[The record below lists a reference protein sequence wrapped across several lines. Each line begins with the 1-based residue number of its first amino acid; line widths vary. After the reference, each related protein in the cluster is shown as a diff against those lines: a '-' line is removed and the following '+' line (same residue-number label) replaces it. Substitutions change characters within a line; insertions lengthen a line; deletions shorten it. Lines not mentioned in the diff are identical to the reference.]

1 VTTERPAGDDLE
13 GLYDLVSEV
22 IDGTASAARKAELE
36 EWLRGDADARRAY
49 LHYALLHAELRLT
62 AGVLK
67 ATGCPPPTV
76 DGGTR
81 EEDAGA
87 AERSRARLKGRKV
100 AGQSLPEEAWAGAAW
115 TRKPDV
121 SGKTLAR
128 LAVAAC
134 VVALIGA
141 GVIGWRGGSVGP
153 GRVAGGWRAAA
164 RPDRGNGVGLATVT
178 EARNVIWARGQR
190 PLGLNGRIEPGELRC
205 LAGRLR
211 LAFDSGAVVTL
222 EGPADL
228 KVESGMRIRALRGRI
243 TAVVEDRAKGFTIET
258 PSAVV
263 VDQGTEF
270 GVEVDATGQT
280 GVVVFKGLVDLAQSA
295 PASADRATPVK
306 RLRQGEGL
314 RVGRAGGLSRIFS
327 VDRRSIDD
335 DWSIGPARDG
345 DALIRSV
352 RDNIRDLGSANYYQV
367 VHRGLADGKLAYVD
381 RLYQWKGVGPEGLPD
396 FLRAADYIMPFN
408 GDKFTRSLQINVEVA
423 RPATL
428 YLFYDDRQQVPA
440 WLAAGFTDTGVDILL
455 DVAVAPTWKKKR
467 RDFPFSVWKRD
478 VEPGEPIML
487 GSIDVGVIEAMYGIA
502 AAERR

>member
-1 VTTERPAGDDLE
+1 MSSEHPAGDDLE
-13 GLYDLVSEV
+13 GLYDLASEV
-22 IDGTASAARKAELE
+22 IDGAASAARQVELE
-36 EWLRGDADARRAY
+36 EWLRRDAAARRAY
-49 LHYALLHAELRLT
+49 LRFALLHAELRLT
-62 AGVLK
+62 TGVLK
-67 ATGCPPPTV
+67 ATGRSPLSA
-76 DGGTR
+76 DGDSGD
-81 EEDAGA
+81 EEASP
-87 AERSRARLKGRKV
+87 AERSSIRQGRGLTRSTVVRV
-100 AGQSLPEEAWAGAAW
+100 AA
-115 TRKPDV
+115 
-121 SGKTLAR
+121 
-128 LAVAAC
+128 AAC
-134 VVALIGA
+134 VVAAVGA
-141 GVIGWRGGSVGP
+141 GLAGWRSGVVAPGRWV
-153 GRVAGGWRAAA
+153 GRVAAGLREPASGDRAIGTAS
-164 RPDRGNGVGLATVT
+164 VGLATVT
-178 EARNVIWARGQR
+178 EARSVIWAQGQR
-190 PLGLNGRIEPGELRC
+190 PLALNARIEAGELRC

-228 KVESGMRIRALRGRI
+228 KIDSGMRIRAVRGRI
-243 TAVVEDRAKGFTIET
+243 TAVVADRAKGFTIET

-270 GVEVDATGQT
+270 GVEVDAAGQT

-295 PASADRATPVK
+295 SAFADRAAPIK

-327 VDRRSIDD
+327 VDRRSSDD
-335 DWSIGPARDG
+335 DWSIGPSRDG

-352 RDNIRDLGSANYYQV
+352 RDNIRDLSSSNYYEV

-396 FLRAADYIMPFN
+396 FLRAADYVMPFN
-408 GDKFTRSLQINVEVA
+408 GDKFTRNLQIHVEVA

-428 YLFYDDRQQVPA
+428 FLFYDDRQQVPA

-467 RDFPFSVWKRD
+467 RDFTFSVWKRD
-478 VEPGEPIML
+478 VEPGEPIVL